1 LNKKIPGCFDRGKG
15 IAMTKLLVGRRPRVK
30 LSKDERMRRLRLGD
44 LRRLVGDRCRG
55 AILPDDDAGREYLKE
70 LLLPISLGPN
80 EAVKRA
86 RAIEVWGPANRMRRE
101 IELWAPWMTD
111 DEAQTLI
118 DEINLMPPWQRKP
131 KARTLGERLQVPYG
145 ERARLGLRT
154 IGPCDMTEAGM
165 AVIRKQK
172 KRQRDRLRR
181 LSQGIKPRAEYLA
194 TANLSQT
201 KPWLA
206 LGISRRTYYYRIEN
220 GRCTSPRQVNLL
232 KAEIALVQEK
242 LLDSKASEC
251 GRVSTPTPAGQ
262 TETCANWGSHANKSP
277 HTE

>member
-1 LNKKIPGCFDRGKG
+1 
-15 IAMTKLLVGRRPRVK
+15 M
-30 LSKDERMRRLRLGD
+30 
-44 LRRLVGDRCRG
+44 
-55 AILPDDDAGREYLKE
+55 
-70 LLLPISLGPN
+70 
-80 EAVKRA
+80 
-86 RAIEVWGPANRMRRE
+86 
-101 IELWAPWMTD
+101 
-111 DEAQTLI
+111 
-118 DEINLMPPWQRKP
+118 
-131 KARTLGERLQVPYG
+131 PYG

-172 KRQRDRLRR
+172 KRQ
-181 LSQGIKPRAEYLA
+181 AEYLA

-206 LGISRRTYYYRIEN
+206 FGISRRTYYYRIEN

-242 LLDSKASEC
+242 SLDSKASEC

>member
-1 LNKKIPGCFDRGKG
+1 
-15 IAMTKLLVGRRPRVK
+15 MTKLLVGRRPRVK

-118 DEINLMPPWQRKP
+118 DEINLMPPWQRKA

-194 TANLSQT
+194 T
-201 KPWLA
+201 
-206 LGISRRTYYYRIEN
+206 
-220 GRCTSPRQVNLL
+220 
-232 KAEIALVQEK
+232 
-242 LLDSKASEC
+242 
-251 GRVSTPTPAGQ
+251 
-262 TETCANWGSHANKSP
+262 
-277 HTE
+277 

>member
-154 IGPCDMTEAGM
+154 IWPMRHDGGWNGSNPKAKKAAARPAAPAIAG
-165 AVIRKQK
+165 
-172 KRQRDRLRR
+172 D
-181 LSQGIKPRAEYLA
+181 
-194 TANLSQT
+194 
-201 KPWLA
+201 
-206 LGISRRTYYYRIEN
+206 
-220 GRCTSPRQVNLL
+220 
-232 KAEIALVQEK
+232 
-242 LLDSKASEC
+242 
-251 GRVSTPTPAGQ
+251 
-262 TETCANWGSHANKSP
+262 
-277 HTE
+277 